1 MAKILIVED
10 EEEILE
16 SIELVLKAQGHT
28 LEWASDGAEAS
39 LRLKAYPYDLI
50 VLDINLPIKN
60 GHEILR
66 EYRASGGKSP
76 VLMLTAQD
84 SIESKVAGLDGGADD
99 YLVKPF
105 NAAEL
110 TARARALLRRNS
122 EEKSSILSCGD
133 ISLDT
138 VSRHVSFCGTQ
149 ITLLPKEFA
158 LLEFFL
164 RHQGQYFNAEAL
176 LERVWSAESDSTKE
190 TVRVWIKRLRDKL
203 GGIENCP
210 IKTEAGVGYSLQA
223 PAASKNN

>member
-16 SIELVLKAQGHT
+16 SIELVLKSQGHT
-28 LEWASDGAEAS
+28 IESASDGAEAS
-39 LRLKAYPYDLI
+39 QRLKIYPYDLI
-50 VLDINLPIKN
+50 VLDINLPIMS

-66 EYRASGGKSP
+66 QFRAAGGKTP

-84 SIESKVAGLDGGADD
+84 SVESKVAGLDGGADD

-110 TARARALLRRNS
+110 SARARALLRRNS
-122 EEKSSILSCGD
+122 EEKSSILSCGS

-138 VSRHVSFCGTQ
+138 VSRQVLFEGQ
-149 ITLLPKEFA
+149 PVQLLPKEFA

-164 RHQGQYFNAEAL
+164 RNQGQYFSADAL

-203 GGIENCP
+203 GGLERCP
-210 IKTEAGVGYSLQA
+210 IKTEAGVGYTLQA
-223 PAASKNN
+223 AGKDR